1 MILRS
6 LVAGTVPVLL
16 LACGGDDAGE
26 HDGYSAALRSEFVV
40 DCVAQGTPQDQCG
53 CLYDGLEDEVPFSRF
68 EELDEA
74 ISSGAREIPDD
85 VADIAASCAGDPS
98 PADTVPG

>member
-26 HDGYSAALRSEFVV
+26 HDGYSTALRSQFVV

-53 CLYDGLEDEVPFSRF
+53 CLYDGLEDEVPFARF

-74 ISSGAREIPDD
+74 IGSGAREIPDD
-85 VADIAASCAGDPS
+85 VADIAAACAGDPL
-98 PADTVPG
+98 PGDPTPG